1 MRSHGF
7 RRSFGKLRLLAF
19 ASLIVLFAVWFV
31 PLASAHNSLI
41 TVSLACN
48 GTASYTA
55 TAWNGP
61 TTASRTDSDVRV
73 FSSTDNGTTWTQ
85 VGTGQFNQADH
96 FSFSGTF
103 SVGSS
108 NSVRMR
114 VQEFA
119 DWGDGTKP
127 APPGTAQANGPSNCT
142 TTTTPT
148 TTTQPTT
155 TTTTTPTTTTQ
166 PTTTTT
172 TTTQPTTPTQ
182 PTTTTTPPA
191 ATTTPTTTT
200 PTTPSTPP
208 PPPVAPH
215 SPAIS
220 LVKTE
225 RVGTAAYGR
234 GPISATAGQT
244 IDYRMVVS
252 NTGDVT
258 LTVKLTDLRCDSG
271 TLHAGADTTLA
282 PGESLT
288 YTCTHRLDSSDMSPF
303 VNRATAT
310 GVTPAGANVGPV
322 SSEVAVKQA
331 GGVVGAFKPPTIP
344 KVKKVTAKA
353 KPAKA
358 VVAPAHFTG

>member
-148 TTTQPTT
+148 T
-155 TTTTTPTTTTQ
+155 
-166 PTTTTT
+166 
-172 TTTQPTTPTQ
+172 
-182 PTTTTTPPA
+182 
-191 ATTTPTTTT
+191 
-200 PTTPSTPP
+200 PSTPP

-310 GVTPAGANVGPV
+310 GVTPAGANAGPV